1 MTTTAPLR
9 LGWIG
14 VGRMGDAMVRRL
26 LAAGSD
32 VAVFNRTRAKAEPL
46 AEFGAKIVD
55 TVAELADRD
64 IVFTMV
70 ANPEALAD
78 VMFSADGLLSGDRAP
93 QVVVDCS
100 TVSADMSEQVRAA
113 AAAVGAGLLAAPVSG
128 NPKVAKAGKLTIAAS
143 GPLDAYELALPYLR
157 QLGAGVTYVGST
169 EQARLVKICHNLFLG
184 VVAQAMAE
192 ITVLAEKGG
201 IPRSAFLGFLN
212 NSVLG
217 SQFTRYKTPAF
228 VNLDYS
234 ATFTPPLL
242 RKDLEL
248 GLDAARELAVSM
260 PVIALVHQLVQNL
273 VGAGYTEC
281 DFAVMLTEQAR
292 ASAHELVAENIEV
305 DDGLSARS

>member
-1 MTTTAPLR
+1 MTTTSPLR

-32 VAVFNRTRAKAEPL
+32 VAVFNRTRSKAEPL
-46 AEFGAKIVD
+46 AELGAKVVD
-55 TVAELADRD
+55 TVAELSDRD

-78 VMFSADGLLSGDRAP
+78 VMFSADGLLSGTGAP
-93 QVVVDCS
+93 QIIVDCS
-100 TVSADMSEQVRAA
+100 TVSADMSERVRTA
-113 AAAVGAGLLAAPVSG
+113 AAAVGADLLAAPVSG
-128 NPKVAKAGKLTIAAS
+128 NPKVAKAGRLTIAAS
-143 GPLDAYELALPYLR
+143 GPPDAYERALPYLR

-184 VVAQAMAE
+184 VVAQSLAE

-248 GLDAARELAVSM
+248 GLDAARELSVSM
-260 PVIALVHQLVQNL
+260 PVVALVHQLVQNL
-273 VGAGYTEC
+273 VGAGYTDC
-281 DFAVMLTEQAR
+281 DFAVMLAEQAR
-292 ASAHELVAENIEV
+292 ASAHQLVAENIEV